1 MGGQTCAE
9 LGVHVT
15 AYSPLGS
22 PDSAASIKHGGAAVL
37 AHPAVAAAA
46 AATGHTPGQAL
57 IRWALQRG
65 TSVVPKLP
73 SMHGVR
79 IFGVNHKQMD

>member
-1 MGGQTCAE
+1 MQF
-9 LGVHVT
+9 
-15 AYSPLGS
+15 
-22 PDSAASIKHGGAAVL
+22 
-37 AHPAVAAAA
+37 
-46 AATGHTPGQAL
+46 L
-57 IRWALQRG
+57 IPNIVCWG